1 MGRHADRNP
10 RWSVS
15 RAAVLVTGLT
25 AFSVILGFGRDIVIA
40 AVFGAGAGLDAYLVA
55 QGLMNVVLALIADA
69 MARSVTPVTARQAAE
84 ETGKCQGHRSFNVA
98 LTVTMV
104 ILGLIAVL
112 AGIFTGPV
120 TAVIAPGF
128 GPEQTAITEHLMRIV
143 LLATVFIAGTN
154 LIASLVQAH
163 GRFAWSALEGV
174 PFNIVMIAAA
184 GLFGPVYGIEA
195 LAWGFVIGSALRLSF
210 QIPPLRTLGTKLRPS
225 FDLKDPGFREI
236 ARLAPPMLVGT
247 ALTNVNTMVDRAV
260 ASSLDEGSI
269 TALSYGWRLV
279 HLPETL
285 LIASLLV
292 PLYPALS
299 ASAKNAPEL
308 RRLVGR
314 GLSVTVTVLTPI
326 CVVLA
331 VGAVSVV
338 DLAFGYGAFD
348 DAQVAVT
355 ATALLWYTPAL
366 LALGC
371 RQIIVRASYAVG
383 DSRSPVT
390 IAIIAMVINV
400 VGDIVLG
407 PLMGVA
413 GIALATTFSF
423 IFAAVGNGW
432 LLYRRHHGLEP
443 GMLRGL
449 VVRAVLL
456 AAIAT
461 VGALALQ
468 TFVVD
473 LPAFVILATITAGV
487 FAIYLLGLLFMRA
500 PERTVVTEMIGA
512 MRRKKRG

>member
-1 MGRHADRNP
+1 
-10 RWSVS
+10 
-15 RAAVLVTGLT
+15 
-25 AFSVILGFGRDIVIA
+25 
-40 AVFGAGAGLDAYLVA
+40 
-55 QGLMNVVLALIADA
+55 
-69 MARSVTPVTARQAAE
+69 
-84 ETGKCQGHRSFNVA
+84 
-98 LTVTMV
+98 
-104 ILGLIAVL
+104 
-112 AGIFTGPV
+112 
-120 TAVIAPGF
+120 
-128 GPEQTAITEHLMRIV
+128 
-143 LLATVFIAGTN
+143 
-154 LIASLVQAH
+154 
-163 GRFAWSALEGV
+163 
-174 PFNIVMIAAA
+174 
-184 GLFGPVYGIEA
+184 
-195 LAWGFVIGSALRLSF
+195 
-210 QIPPLRTLGTKLRPS
+210 
-225 FDLKDPGFREI
+225 
-236 ARLAPPMLVGT
+236 MLVGT

-299 ASAKNAPEL
+299 ASAKNVPEL

-314 GLSVTVTVLTPI
+314 GVSVTVTVLTPM

-371 RQIIVRASYAVG
+371 RQVIVRASYAVG

-400 VGDIVLG
+400 VGDVVLG

-413 GIALATTFSF
+413 GIALATTVSF

-432 LLYRRHHGLEP
+432 LLYRNHNGLNP
-443 GMLRGL
+443 RLIRGL
-449 VVRAVLL
+449 LIRAAFL
-456 AAIAT
+456 AALAI
-461 VGALALQ
+461 VGALALK
-468 TFVVD
+468 TFVVG
-473 LPAFVILATITAGV
+473 LPSIVVLATVTAGAFTV
-487 FAIYLLGLLFMRA
+487 YFAGLVLMRA

-512 MRRKKRG
+512 MRRRRR

>member
-1 MGRHADRNP
+1 MNRNP

-40 AVFGAGAGLDAYLVA
+40 VMFGAGAGLDAYLVA

-84 ETGKCQGHRSFNVA
+84 ETESCPGHHSFNVA

-104 ILGLIAVL
+104 ILGVMAIL

-128 GPEQTAITEHLMRIV
+128 GPEQTHITEHLMRIV
-143 LLATVFIAGTN
+143 LLATIFIAGTN
-154 LIASLVQAH
+154 LTASLVQAH

-184 GLFGPVYGIEA
+184 GLFGPAYGIEA
-195 LAWGFVIGSALRLSF
+195 LAWGFVIGSALRLTF
-210 QIPPLRTLGTKLRPS
+210 QIPPLRAVGTKLRPS
-225 FDLKDPGFREI
+225 FDLKDAGFREI
-236 ARLAPPMLVGT
+236 ARLVPPMLVGT

-260 ASSLDEGSI
+260 ASGLDEGSI

-285 LIASLLV
+285 LITSLLV

-299 ASAKNAPEL
+299 ASAKNVPEL

-314 GLSVTVTVLTPI
+314 GVSVAVTVLTPM

-331 VGAVSVV
+331 VGADTVV

-371 RQIIVRASYAVG
+371 RQVIVRASYAVG

-390 IAIIAMVINV
+390 IAVIAMIINV
-400 VGDIVLG
+400 VGDVTLG

-413 GIALATTFSF
+413 GIALATTVSF
-423 IFAAVGNGW
+423 IVAAVANGW
-432 LLYRRHHGLEP
+432 LLYHRHD
-443 GMLRGL
+443 GL
-449 VVRAVLL
+449 VPRLFGGLLLRAAFL
-456 AAIAT
+456 AILAI
-461 VGALALQ
+461 VGALALK

-473 LPAFVILATITAGV
+473 QPAVVVLGTVSAGAFVVYFAGLA
-487 FAIYLLGLLFMRA
+487 LMRA
-500 PERTVVTEMIGA
+500 PERTVMTEMIGA
-512 MRRKKRG
+512 MRRRRR